1 MQPLLA
7 VPSLF
12 ASPHLVPRS
21 RLASLA
27 EPCEAARADLTC
39 SPHRQQ
45 HVWSRLQAD
54 TATATS
60 LLFPLLA
67 ALLACCA
74 LLVDSAAHTPT
85 PSSQSDIEWLG
96 WLVVRLVRENRKV
109 RWPGFTRILRRS
121 LERVADSA
129 ALSLSPAQ
137 TLYTTAASLIIALR
151 PFSFGLLTPR
161 TEVLK
166 AEERRLLLERL
177 RSGSGS
183 GSSLAAAGLSGWKGA
198 SPTKEYAGWVAERER
213 EGEDSDVE
221 DNDGDGGLGLGGG
234 VDGVTPVGPLDSE
247 SHPSRCVFLLPTC
260 TSSGKG
266 VAVFDHAGLTAWTA
280 RSRRPHP
287 RAHAPPVWHGRPRR
301 VLLLPDSPRATVCL
315 MDRARR
321 TPCIPP

>member
-1 MQPLLA
+1 MATADSTALLTLRGLACALGGITAGLLLAGPLLA

-21 RLASLA
+21 RL
-27 EPCEAARADLTC
+27 
-39 SPHRQQ
+39 

-96 WLVVRLVRENRKV
+96 WLVVRLVRENRK
-109 RWPGFTRILRRS
+109 
-121 LERVADSA
+121 
-129 ALSLSPAQ
+129 